1 MSNFVLRQVS
11 NFACLFL
18 VASAV
23 MSAVAQPAQVQP
35 RQIVVNDQKVS
46 NRSLFLY
53 QPITSHPAQ
62 PLQLQVTHLARNV
75 GYPLQIYRT
84 GYHANDAYTA
94 YLEMGSPKEPTVA
107 QVAHLN

>member
-62 PLQLQVTHLARNV
+62 PLQLQVTLLDYSSYV
-75 GYPLQIYRT
+75 GRLGIGRIRRGRMRAGQEVADGGEI
-84 GYHANDAYTA
+84 
-94 YLEMGSPKEPTVA
+94 GSKEDSYFSI
-107 QVAHLN
+107 